1 MSFSEQLK
9 KARLRKRMTQQ
20 EVADAM
26 CITNSTYCGYET
38 GKRKPDVEK
47 LKQLARILETSV
59 DLLLEMDS
67 AADTGV
73 SVYRKSA
80 DASPDGEGKCAS
92 VCGKAKIMIL
102 GSQGEKAI
110 FISQEVNEE
119 DAEMIRR
126 VIRSAN
132 RGKKKNKSN
141 KSI

>member
-26 CITNSTYCGYET
+26 CVTNSTYCGYET

-67 AADTGV
+67 ADNAGE
-73 SVYRKSA
+73 YAFRKSA
-80 DASPDGEGKCAS
+80 GESPRGEEGQTPVS
-92 VCGKAKIMIL
+92 GKAKIMIL
-102 GSQGEKAI
+102 GSQGKEAI

-132 RGKKKNKSN
+132 QDKKKNKS
-141 KSI
+141 I

>member
-26 CITNSTYCGYET
+26 CVTNSTYCGYET

-67 AADTGV
+67 ADNAGEYV
-73 SVYRKSA
+73 FRKSA
-80 DASPDGEGKCAS
+80 GESPRGEGGQTS
-92 VCGKAKIMIL
+92 VSGKAKIMIL
-102 GSQGEKAI
+102 GSQGKEAI

-132 RGKKKNKSN
+132 QDKKKNKS
-141 KSI
+141 I